1 MTAIALDTAS
11 GRRTG
16 LAGAIGSVLEWYDFT
31 VYGLFAPIIGK
42 LFFPADDALASLLAA
57 FGVFAIGYAARPVGG
72 VIFGHVGDK
81 FGRKPAMIVSSMMMG
96 LATLGI
102 GLLPNH
108 AQIGDLAA
116 LLLVTLR
123 IVQGLSLGGEFTGSI
138 VMLAEQA
145 PDNRRGFIAAWPE
158 LGGVAGMLVGS
169 GVGALISSVLSA
181 ADMAAWGWRLPF
193 LLGAGMAAFSVVM
206 RRQISESPAL
216 ARAERTAGSPVVAAF
231 RYHWRPMLRMIGLLL
246 MQAIGF
252 YMVFIYA
259 ASYLTQRM
267 HVSTAHALDINTLAL
282 VVDLVAALVAA
293 ILSDRIGRKPVLYF
307 VMIASFVLAWP
318 LWTLMHHEN
327 FLMILAG
334 QVGFAFLMGTAY
346 GVTPATMIEMLPAA
360 VRCSGVS
367 IGYNLCLGLFG
378 GTTPLIAT
386 YLVARTSDDF
396 APAYYLMAVTLVSLV
411 VLVGL
416 PETARK
422 PLR

>member
-1 MTAIALDTAS
+1 LTAIALDAAAS
-11 GRRTG
+11 RRTG
-16 LAGAIGSVLEWYDFT
+16 LAGAIGSMLEWYDFT
-31 VYGLFAPIIGK
+31 VYGLLAPILGK

-57 FGVFAIGYAARPVGG
+57 FGVFAIGYAARPLGG
-72 VIFGHVGDK
+72 LIFGHVGDK

-102 GLLPNH
+102 GLLPDH
-108 AQIGDLAA
+108 AHIGAAAA

-145 PDNRRGFIAAWPE
+145 PDRRRGFIASWPE
-158 LGGVAGMLVGS
+158 LGCVVGMLVGS
-169 GVGALISSVLSA
+169 GVGALISSLLSA
-181 ADMAAWGWRLPF
+181 EDMQAWGWRIPF
-193 LLGAGMAAFSVVM
+193 LLGAVMAVFSVVM
-206 RRQISESPAL
+206 RRQIAESPAL
-216 ARAERTAGSPVVAAF
+216 AQAERIAGSPVVVAF
-231 RYHWRPMLRMIGLLL
+231 RHHWRPILRMVGLLL

-259 ASYLTQRM
+259 ASYLTQQM
-267 HVSTAHALDINTLAL
+267 HVTTARALDINTLAL
-282 VVDLVAALVAA
+282 VVVLVTAMAAA
-293 ILSDRIGRKPVLYF
+293 ILSDRVGRKPVLYF
-307 VMIASFVLAWP
+307 ALVASFILAWP
-318 LWTLMHHEN
+318 FWALMHHQS
-327 FLMILAG
+327 FLPILIG
-334 QVGFAFLMGTAY
+334 QVGFGFLMGVAY
-346 GVTPATMIEMLPAA
+346 GVTPATMIEMLPTE

-367 IGYNLCLGLFG
+367 IGYNLCLGVFG

-396 APAYYLMAVTLVSLV
+396 APVYYLMAVTLVS
-411 VLVGL
+411 VLVLLGV